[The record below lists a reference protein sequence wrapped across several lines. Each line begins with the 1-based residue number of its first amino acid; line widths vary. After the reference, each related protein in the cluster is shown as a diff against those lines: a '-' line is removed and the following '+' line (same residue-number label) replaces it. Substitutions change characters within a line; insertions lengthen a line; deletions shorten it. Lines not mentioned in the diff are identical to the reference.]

1 MYVQAKRYAPGNP
14 VGRPDVKGF
23 VGSLVGRGATKGVF
37 VTTSIFSQPAR
48 DYVKHPQRVILI
60 DGQELADLMIEHG
73 VGVRGYRTVE
83 FKRLDEDFF
92 GEE

>member
-1 MYVQAKRYAPGNP
+1 MTCKECVFQLPIPWHSVFSGIIH
-14 VGRPDVKGF
+14 
-23 VGSLVGRGATKGVF
+23 SVF
-37 VTTSIFSQPAR
+37 VTTSTFSQPAR
-48 DYVKHPQRVILI
+48 DYVRHLAQRVILI
-60 DGQELADLMIEHG
+60 DGQELAGLMIEHG